1 MISTLALQKC
11 LRIAANAG
19 RVTIISPI
27 APGLIII
34 ILFIVDLKSGLIIV
48 DLIMVGYLTNNFSD

>member
-11 LRIAANAG
+11 LRIAPNAG
-19 RVTIISPI
+19 RETITSPI
-27 APGLIII
+27 APGLIIKM
-34 ILFIVDLKSGLIIV
+34 LFIVDLKSGLIIV